1 MDAQLPHIV
10 IECTTSNRAALDV
23 PEHDSRNHSCLSPF
37 TNDLSMWSPNASCH
51 GSSYLDVQS
60 EDDKDEFDHEDSQS
74 IRRQDPQ
81 HINTLKTAYQHLYG
95 NNVKS
100 ENCYPAEEMPFPVKI
115 SSSIDSD
122 YGYAHQHSDS
132 VVSCI
137 LCGLEAYRRFQHKMG
152 WPYHTEYPD
161 FKSFTMNLSQPESP
175 KCTKIY
181 PSLTTEDEWLQIVS
195 KWKGDDTKLERLSAS
210 IYSNNTSV
218 LPLLNEKSSGASK
231 ANIWRRMGNCMSYCI
246 SRLRCNWK

>member
-1 MDAQLPHIV
+1 MNAQLPHIV
-10 IECTTSNRAALDV
+10 IECATANRPALDV
-23 PEHDSRNHSCLSPF
+23 PEHEVINHGCLSPF

-60 EDDKDEFDHEDSQS
+60 ETDKNESDHEDSQS
-74 IRRQDPQ
+74 IRFEAPQ
-81 HINTLKTAYQHLYG
+81 PINTLQHLSG
-95 NNVKS
+95 NNIKT
-100 ENCYPAEEMPFPVKI
+100 ENSFPAEEMLFPVKI
-115 SSSIDSD
+115 SSTIDSD
-122 YGYAHQHSDS
+122 YGYAHQHSNS

-137 LCGLEAYRRFQHKMG
+137 LCGLVAYRKFQQKMG
-152 WPYHTEYPD
+152 WPFHTEYPD
-161 FKSFTMNLSQPESP
+161 FESFTMTLPQPESP

-218 LPLLNEKSSGASK
+218 LPLLNEKSSAARK
-231 ANIWRRMGNCMSYCI
+231 MQIWHRIENCMSYCI
-246 SRLRCNWK
+246 SRLRSNWR